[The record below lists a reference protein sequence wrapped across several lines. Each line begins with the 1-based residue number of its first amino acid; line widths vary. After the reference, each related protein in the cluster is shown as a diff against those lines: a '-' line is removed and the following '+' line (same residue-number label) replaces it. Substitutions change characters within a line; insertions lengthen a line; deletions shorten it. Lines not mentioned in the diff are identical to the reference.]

1 MSIEN
6 TYAEADLS
14 EWIDRVE
21 RLLPGERV
29 AFVGEVK
36 VDGVAAALRYQDGR
50 LAMALTRG
58 NGTIGDDVT
67 ANVRTIRGV
76 PLRVAAEQPLELRGE
91 VYLTYAAFEA
101 LNREIVEAGQKA
113 MQNPRNTTSGTL
125 KLQDSREVAR
135 RKLSFAAHSMLGDS
149 GKGSH
154 RGNLEHLALLG
165 LPVAPHSELLTDRA
179 AVLAFVTRWQ
189 TKRRELPFP
198 ADGVVIKV
206 DSLDHQRRLGATAKC
221 PRWVI
226 AYKYQPEKAVT
237 RLVAI
242 DAQVGRTG
250 VVTPVARMEPVLL
263 AGTTVSNATL
273 HNYDEVARLDARVG
287 DFVEIEK
294 GGEIIPKVTRVLV
307 EQRPAGAP
315 AFTPPTA
322 CPSCAGPLAR
332 LEGEVAL
339 RCQNTLSCG
348 AQLQAALEHFC
359 SRAAMNIES
368 FGPAL
373 IAQVLAKGL
382 VHDVAD
388 LFALT
393 SGQLAA
399 LERMGEKSAAN
410 AIEALERAKGNTLD
424 RLLHGLGIRH
434 VGAQGAK
441 VLAMA
446 VGDIAELFDMP
457 ADQLERIEG
466 IGPETATQIRAFF
479 ERPANRTIV
488 ERLRGY
494 GVSMKGLPKPAA
506 TRGSPVAGKTFVL
519 TGTLARHT
527 REQATELIES
537 LGGKVSGSV
546 SKKTHYVVAG
556 EDAGS
561 KLEKARALGIAVI
574 DETEF
579 EALIGE
585 KQN

>member
-1 MSIEN
+1 
-6 TYAEADLS
+6 
-14 EWIDRVE
+14 
-21 RLLPGERV
+21 
-29 AFVGEVK
+29 
-36 VDGVAAALRYQDGR
+36 
-50 LAMALTRG
+50 
-58 NGTIGDDVT
+58 
-67 ANVRTIRGV
+67 
-76 PLRVAAEQPLELRGE
+76 
-91 VYLTYAAFEA
+91 
-101 LNREIVEAGQKA
+101 
-113 MQNPRNTTSGTL
+113 
-125 KLQDSREVAR
+125 
-135 RKLSFAAHSMLGDS
+135 
-149 GKGSH
+149 
-154 RGNLEHLALLG
+154 
-165 LPVAPHSELLTDRA
+165 
-179 AVLAFVTRWQ
+179 
-189 TKRRELPFP
+189 
-198 ADGVVIKV
+198 
-206 DSLDHQRRLGATAKC
+206 
-221 PRWVI
+221 
-226 AYKYQPEKAVT
+226 
-237 RLVAI
+237 
-242 DAQVGRTG
+242 
-250 VVTPVARMEPVLL
+250 
-263 AGTTVSNATL
+263 
-273 HNYDEVARLDARVG
+273 
-287 DFVEIEK
+287 
-294 GGEIIPKVTRVLV
+294 
-307 EQRPAGAP
+307 
-315 AFTPPTA
+315 
-322 CPSCAGPLAR
+322 
-332 LEGEVAL
+332 VAL

-506 TRGSPVAGKTFVL
+506 TQGSPVAGKTFVL